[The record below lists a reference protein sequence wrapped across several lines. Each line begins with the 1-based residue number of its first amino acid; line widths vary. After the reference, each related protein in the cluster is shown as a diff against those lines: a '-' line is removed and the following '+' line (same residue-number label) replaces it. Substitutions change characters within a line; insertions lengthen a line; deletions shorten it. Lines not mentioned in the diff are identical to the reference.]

1 MTIAE
6 GGRLV
11 FGRGPGVDL
20 AIAAGRGL
28 SRRAGVV
35 TAMAAGAWIANI
47 SRTHA
52 LYVEGDDYRIRL
64 PRMEDDGEPADG
76 WFVHAGTAYVG
87 SRGMLDDEQ
96 PLTVTVTGRFEGWPR
111 PADGVN
117 GSVMA
122 TGGLLA
128 NSECLAEEAWL
139 ADADGLDDEAWLADA
154 DKGAGVVPGAGMAQ
168 GPGVAQGAGLARGTG
183 WGKGTGLGKE
193 TGLGEGTGLG
203 PGRAGEGTLLPF
215 YIDPMTKLFL
225 VALMWCRPW
234 LLDHSAS
241 RPLPRTPEIARGALE
256 VTGAYHELERFDS
269 DPEFRDVLSA
279 RVAEHIKVLRRKI
292 TDRGLARADVRLSD
306 EVAVRILIEHGII
319 TSADLGR
326 LDDPAWR
333 SRQEDL
339 WWTKVSERGRRAR
352 RYHHE
357 RRAGPGAPGSC
368 DHDGEEPGRER
379 AGEKPVDGDAECP
392 VPAGHRLGRGR
403 AGHDLAVGRRRA
415 DAG

>member
-1 MTIAE
+1 MPLSAHVSLASGQKMMIAE
-6 GGRLV
+6 GNQLV

-76 WFVHAGTAYVG
+76 WFVHTGTAYVG

-96 PLTVTVTGRFEGWPR
+96 PLAVTVAGRFEGWSR
-111 PADGVN
+111 QAGGVN
-117 GSVMA
+117 GGVTAASGA
-122 TGGLLA
+122 AAAHGNGLADEVWLA
-128 NSECLAEEAWL
+128 DAAGRAEEAWL
-139 ADADGLDDEAWLADA
+139 AEADGL
-154 DKGAGVVPGAGMAQ
+154 AGR
-168 GPGVAQGAGLARGTG
+168 AGLAGWAPEQRG
-183 WGKGTGLGKE
+183 
-193 TGLGEGTGLG
+193 
-203 PGRAGEGTLLPF
+203 AEGTLLPF

-234 LLDHSAS
+234 LLDQSAS

-292 TDRGLARADVRLSD
+292 TDRGLARGDVRLSD

-319 TSADLGR
+319 TSTDLGR
-326 LDDPAWR
+326 LEDPVWR

-339 WWTKVSERGRRAR
+339 WWTQA
-352 RYHHE
+352 
-357 RRAGPGAPGSC
+357 
-368 DHDGEEPGRER
+368 
-379 AGEKPVDGDAECP
+379 
-392 VPAGHRLGRGR
+392 
-403 AGHDLAVGRRRA
+403 
-415 DAG
+415 